1 MQLPINI
8 QELFTGR
15 VVEWERLEFKEGWK
29 PESVLHSVCAF
40 ANDFHNW
47 GGGYL
52 VIGVAEKDGQP
63 VLPPKGLAPEQ
74 VDAIQKKLLEL
85 GNHAIQP
92 AYHPLMV
99 PATVDGRQ
107 VLVLWVPGGH
117 TRPYKA
123 KLSLAKDA
131 KEWAY
136 YIRKG
141 STTVQARGA
150 DERELLSLAATVPF
164 DDRRHQ
170 SARLDELSRDL
181 ILGFLQQIGSDLAK
195 PAETMPLAKL
205 GRQMNIVDGPEES
218 PSPRNVG
225 LLFFHPEPHRFF
237 PQTQIDVVWF
247 PQGAGGDQFEE
258 KTFRGPLGRMVRE
271 ALDYIRRN
279 YLKETV
285 IKRPDRAEVTRVA
298 NFPYAAVE
306 EALVNAIYHRSYEE
320 REPVEV
326 RISPEELAVLSFPGP
341 DRSIALADLRCGKAV
356 SRRYRN
362 RRIGEFLKE
371 LDLTE
376 GRATGIPK
384 ILRAMRDNG
393 SPMPGFETDEDRT
406 SFLIR
411 LPVHPKARDVVGTT
425 HDTTQVGLDVNA
437 FESKALQE
445 LAKALG
451 VATTQVTTQV
461 ATQVGRLLNTA
472 MADARTR
479 QELQTAAGMA
489 NREHF
494 RKFYI
499 EPLVVAGWL
508 APTIPEKPTSRL
520 QKYRLTDAARTWL
533 ASLTATKTTL

>member
-1 MQLPINI
+1 MPLPINI

-15 VVEWERLEFKEGWK
+15 VVEWERLEFKEEWN
-29 PESVLHSVCAF
+29 PEAVMQSVCAF

-52 VIGVAEKDGQP
+52 VIGVAEQDGKP
-63 VLPPKGLAPEQ
+63 LLPPKGLKTEQ
-74 VDAIQKKLLEL
+74 IDAIQKKLLEL
-85 GNHAIQP
+85 GHAAIQP

-99 PATVDGRQ
+99 PATLDERQ
-107 VLVLWVPGGH
+107 VLVLWALGGQ

-123 KLSLAKDA
+123 RVSLAKDA

-136 YIRKG
+136 FIRKG
-141 STTVQARGA
+141 SNTVQARGA

-164 DDRRHQ
+164 DDRMNHK
-170 SARLDELSRDL
+170 APLEKLSRDL
-181 ILGFLQQIGSDLAK
+181 IVEFLDQIGSDLAK
-195 PAETMPLAKL
+195 PARSMTLDKL
-205 GRQMNIVDGPEES
+205 GRQMSIVDGPEES
-218 PSPRNVG
+218 PTPRNVG
-225 LLFFHPEPHRFF
+225 LLFFNPEPERFF

-279 YLKETV
+279 YLNETV
-285 IKRPDRAEVTRVA
+285 IKHPDRAEATRVA

-306 EALVNAIYHRSYEE
+306 EAVVNAIYHRSYEE

-326 RISPEELAVLSFPGP
+326 RISPDELAVLSFPGP
-341 DRSIALADLRCGKAV
+341 DRSISLADLRRGKAV

-384 ILRAMRDNG
+384 ILRVMRANG
-393 SPMPGFETDEDRT
+393 SPVPRFETDEHRT

-411 LPVHPKARDVVGTT
+411 LPVHPKAKAEVVAAGTAQVAAQVT
-425 HDTTQVGLDVNA
+425 AQVGQL
-437 FESKALQE
+437 
-445 LAKALG
+445 LG
-451 VATTQVTTQV
+451 VCTGPMNRDDLQQIL
-461 ATQVGRLLNTA
+461 GLSHRENFRRLYIVPAL
-472 MADARTR
+472 DAG
-479 QELQTAAGMA
+479 L
-489 NREHF
+489 
-494 RKFYI
+494 I
-499 EPLVVAGWL
+499 EM
-508 APTIPEKPTSRL
+508 TIPNKPNSRL
-520 QKYRLTDAARTWL
+520 QKYRLTAKGRAWL
-533 ASLTATKTTL
+533 AQNPSTTPKSQ